1 LKPAELLQELAFPL
15 TQPALLLAMIF
26 FWIVLGFAKY
36 AGLFGLFLLLL
47 AAPAY
52 LRYLVTIL
60 DDRAHGREPE
70 PPTVEMFNIADSAW
84 TLFPAVPIAL
94 LIWANHVVSA
104 MDMAPGVLATMLA
117 LLPEL
122 VFLLLMPSFL
132 AVLSMTHSPLAS
144 LNPLTIATVI
154 RRSMPL
160 YLVVPLTLL
169 LVSLAL
175 DVLQSTGLPSLLLDL
190 GKSYSLFLFCSLTG
204 VVMFSSG
211 LYLEVEI
218 PDSKEPDI
226 AAVDAKLLAERK
238 AVATHAYGFVSRGN
252 RDGGLRHIQQ
262 RIDEEADVDG
272 AYQWFFDEM
281 SRWQSTD
288 VVLYFAQPYLSR
300 LLRLDEDAVAI
311 RVLMR
316 CLHRNPAFRPLEQDR
331 QLLVDMLQKHRR
343 SDLITSLQS

>member
-1 LKPAELLQELAFPL
+1 LKPAELFRELAFPL

-26 FWIVLGFAKY
+26 FWVLLGFAKF
-36 AGLFGLFLLLL
+36 AGLFGLFLLFL

-60 DDRAHGREPE
+60 EDRAHGREPE
-70 PPTVEMFNIADSAW
+70 PPTVEMFNLADSAW

-94 LIWANHVVSA
+94 LIWANHVVSSL
-104 MDMAPGVLATMLA
+104 DTEPGALATMLV
-117 LLPEL
+117 LLPDL
-122 VFLLLMPSFL
+122 VFLLLMPAFL
-132 AVLSMTHSPLAS
+132 AVLGLTHSPIAS
-144 LNPLTIATVI
+144 LNPLTIASVI

-169 LVSLAL
+169 PVSLGL
-175 DVLQSTGLPSLLLDL
+175 DVLQSTGLPSFLLDL
-190 GKSYSLFLFCSLTG
+190 GTSYRLFLFCSLTG
-204 VVMFSSG
+204 LVMFRSE
-211 LYLEVEI
+211 LYLEVDI
-218 PDSKEPDI
+218 PDSKEPDV
-226 AAVDAKLLAERK
+226 AEVDAKLLAARK

-252 RDGGLRHIQQ
+252 RDGGLKHIQL

-281 SRWQSTD
+281 SRWQSND
-288 VVLYFAQPYLSR
+288 AVLYFAQAYLSR
-300 LLRLDEDAVAI
+300 LLRLDQDAVAI

-331 QLLVDMLQKHRR
+331 QLLVEILQKHRR

>member
-70 PPTVEMFNIADSAW
+70 PPTGEMFNIADSTW

-94 LIWANHVVSA
+94 LMWANYVVSA
-104 MDMAPGVLATMLA
+104 MDMEPGVLATMLA

-288 VVLYFAQPYLSR
+288 VVLYFAQTYLSR